1 MNILPP
7 RARRA
12 RKRSATGSAC
22 RERRL
27 EQFNRRVAPGTPV
40 RFWPAGIDGPG
51 RQGRTVSAAWLLQ
64 GHTAVVLVESW
75 CGLLAVSHVQPE
87 A

>member
-1 MNILPP
+1 
-7 RARRA
+7 
-12 RKRSATGSAC
+12 
-22 RERRL
+22 
-27 EQFNRRVAPGTPV
+27 VAPGTPV